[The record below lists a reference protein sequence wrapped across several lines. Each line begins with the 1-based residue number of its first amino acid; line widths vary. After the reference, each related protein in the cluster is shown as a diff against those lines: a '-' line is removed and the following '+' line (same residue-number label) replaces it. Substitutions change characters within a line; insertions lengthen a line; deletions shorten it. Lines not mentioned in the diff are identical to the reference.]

1 MAVSARSTGG
11 PATDESIQREVRRV
25 IRRWAWCAA
34 IASVVIGVVGVAFPQ
49 KTLGAVALV
58 VGTYFIV
65 TGIGRVGT
73 AFDSPRPLGARVVV
87 GILGAAV
94 VLAGVLCL
102 NNPFRTGAALDVLIG
117 TGLVLDGA
125 ACLGIA
131 FLIAERGT
139 RATLI
144 VSGVVSAAAGVIVL
158 VTQSSTLAGLLL
170 IAAIC
175 FLALGLVTVASLIA
189 TRRER

>member
-1 MAVSARSTGG
+1 MAVSARSTRG
-11 PATDESIQREVRRV
+11 PATDESIEREVRRV

-49 KTLGAVALV
+49 RTLGAVALV

-139 RATLI
+139 RATLV
-144 VSGVVSAAAGVIVL
+144 VSGVVSAVAGVSVL